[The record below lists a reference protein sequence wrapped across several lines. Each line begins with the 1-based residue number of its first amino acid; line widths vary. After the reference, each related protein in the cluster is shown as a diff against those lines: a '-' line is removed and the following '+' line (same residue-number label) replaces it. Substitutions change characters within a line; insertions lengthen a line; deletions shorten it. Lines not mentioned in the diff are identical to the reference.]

1 MYLGVD
7 QALGNTGV
15 VVLSAD
21 SHRPLYLDTI
31 RTGSTKGAKRL
42 QLIRDS
48 LTRIIQAYGVTF
60 AALEGYSIRS
70 VNRPFDLGEVGGV
83 VRLCFLDQRVEY
95 VTVAPTSLKKYVSG
109 SGRADKKI
117 MRRAT
122 LEKWGID
129 IDQNDACDAYGL
141 AHIARAIRE
150 SLPTTDRAELEV
162 VRGLKAGPK
171 SKIITRSFKKDVE
184 DV

>member
-1 MYLGVD
+1 MYLGID
-7 QALGNTGV
+7 QALGKTGV
-15 VVLSAD
+15 VVLSAE
-21 SHRPLYLDTI
+21 SHRPQYLDTI
-31 RTGSTKGAKRL
+31 RTGTAKGAKRL

-48 LTRIIQAYGVTF
+48 LTRIIEAYGVRF

-95 VTVAPTSLKKYVSG
+95 VTVAPTSLKKYVTG
-109 SGRADKKI
+109 SGRADKTN
-117 MRRAT
+117 MRSAT

-129 IDQNDACDAYGL
+129 IDQDDACDAYGL
-141 AHIARAIRE
+141 AHIARALRE
-150 SLPTTDRAELEV
+150 ASPTTNRAELEV
-162 VRGLKAGPK
+162 IQGLKAGPK
-171 SKIITRSFKKDVE
+171 KKIITRSFKKDVE